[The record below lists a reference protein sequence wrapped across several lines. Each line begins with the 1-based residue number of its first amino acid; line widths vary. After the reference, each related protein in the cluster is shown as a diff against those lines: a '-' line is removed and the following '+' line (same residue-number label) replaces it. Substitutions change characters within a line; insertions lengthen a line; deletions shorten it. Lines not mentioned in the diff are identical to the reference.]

1 MKRQNKVLLTMMLYS
16 LSNIIL
22 SVIGGIYGLGA
33 IASGIAGL
41 AAASPSMDI
50 PLGALQAPFMGN
62 IAFASELNSGLF
74 GTANEISSAMNASF
88 VPMMMLALAIAI
100 LPANFLILI
109 LSCINHVIYQPKG
122 GRLTAFQI
130 ITILTDVVTLWPL
143 VQVISLLFACFVV
156 GATDPFFYVV
166 SGYNILST
174 AVTVIASCI
183 FAFSHESQD
192 SNGYDFDE
200 QA

>member
-33 IASGIAGL
+33 IASGTA
-41 AAASPSMDI
+41 
-50 PLGALQAPFMGN
+50 
-62 IAFASELNSGLF
+62 ELNSGLF

-88 VPMMMLALAIAI
+88 IPMMMLALPIAI

-200 QA
+200 KT

>member
-33 IASGIAGL
+33 IASGTA
-41 AAASPSMDI
+41 
-50 PLGALQAPFMGN
+50 
-62 IAFASELNSGLF
+62 ELNTGLF

-88 VPMMMLALAIAI
+88 IPMMMLALPIAI

-156 GATDPFFYVV
+156 GATAPFFYVV

-183 FAFSHESQD
+183 FAFSHESQN

>member
-33 IASGIAGL
+33 IASGTA
-41 AAASPSMDI
+41 
-50 PLGALQAPFMGN
+50 
-62 IAFASELNSGLF
+62 ELNSGLF
-74 GTANEISSAMNASF
+74 GTANEINSAMNASF
-88 VPMMMLALAIAI
+88 IPMMMLALPIAI

-200 QA
+200 QT